1 MQLVSQSQDQIIIYC
16 VTLFPV
22 NVDDDRVK
30 ADWLEA
36 EGQFQV
42 KRIADHYG
50 IYEHLFGY
58 AFFIPRITLDI
69 KVIGTEQNSNN

>member
-1 MQLVSQSQDQIIIYC
+1 MQLVSRSQDQIIIYC

-69 KVIGTEQNSNN
+69 KVIATEQNSNN

>member
-1 MQLVSQSQDQIIIYC
+1 M
-16 VTLFPV
+16 

-69 KVIGTEQNSNN
+69 KVIATEQTNSNN